1 MIIATR
7 NVLVVPVSPKQS
19 LFLLAA
25 KEGGSC
31 LCLRLHLHYKNSIR
45 VEEARAKYPMVLLM
59 DTFYA

>member
-25 KEGGSC
+25 KEGALVSAYVSIYIIRTAFG
-31 LCLRLHLHYKNSIR
+31 LRKLEQSTLWCY
-45 VEEARAKYPMVLLM
+45 
-59 DTFYA
+59 